1 MEADPKEAEGRG
13 RHDPQAAEEEDQG
26 EGQEAAQEAAHEQEM
41 VQTAESAQMVLVQAE
56 LEMG

>member
-26 EGQEAAQEAAHEQEM
+26 EGQEAAQEAAQEI
-41 VQTAESAQMVLVQAE
+41 VQTVESAQMVLVQAE